1 MYAEVDSE
9 GRQFSCLVILKRD
22 DKFLLLL
29 RPQGK
34 NIKFPNMW
42 SFPGGGSE
50 KGEEPLQTA
59 IRETYEETGLRVY
72 PQDLK
77 ILYQTKNFDDKKNV
91 YFFACEKW
99 EGELDQNK
107 VKSEHQES
115 KWINFADLK
124 NYNMPPNNLNLIK
137 RLMNKSL
144 IGKKIK
150 LIISRDI

>member
-1 MYAEVDSE
+1 MYSEVDSQ
-9 GRQFSCLVILKRD
+9 GRQFSALVVLKRGD
-22 DKFLLLL
+22 EFLLLL
-29 RPQGK
+29 RPVGM

-59 IRETYEETGLRVY
+59 IREVYEETGLRVY

-77 ILYQTKNFDDKKNV
+77 ILYQTKDPDDKKNV

-99 EGELDQNK
+99 EGKIDQNK
-107 VKSEHQES
+107 VKSEHQKSEWVKLS
-115 KWINFADLK
+115 DMK
-124 NYNMPPNNLNLIK
+124 NYKMPPNNLNLMK
-137 RLMNKSL
+137 RLVNKRL

-150 LIISRDI
+150 LVIRR